1 MHRTCACVRMHATVN
16 DSLRLMPINPQI
28 ISTADPLGVPHL
40 TDVVKKTMLTMW
52 GYLLPYRG
60 RFALSLLL
68 GMLSA
73 VFNGVMLIGFQL
85 IFSLV
90 LKGQTRT
97 MGEPTNLP
105 LIGELNLA
113 KIMGVDADTPVG
125 LTAVMLACSFIPL
138 LIFIRGFLAYLS
150 SYLQAWVTSR
160 VVYDI
165 RNEAFRSVLRQSPAF
180 FNSAKTGELM
190 QTVTSQTSVVQRN
203 AMMLIQTLAQRPL
216 TIISIL
222 VVLFAQDW
230 FFTLMSL
237 VVFPVCL
244 VPIIRIGKRVR
255 KVGAREEYDS
265 RELMVAMQESF
276 AGIRLVK
283 AYAREDHAAARFE
296 RTNLS
301 MTRNMVRWTKAMEL
315 VGPMVETVASF
326 GIAAGLVY
334 AWHRGLEA
342 ENFFLLVMALT
353 QIYPP
358 VKELSKVQMTL
369 QKTTVAASMVFELL
383 ERKPDIMDAP
393 DAVAVGRMQGAV
405 SFQNVTFH
413 YNETKGGKKMVPAVT
428 NIDLQLEPGKF
439 YAFVGPSGAGKST
452 LYSLLLRFYDP
463 DQGAVLLD
471 GRDIRSI
478 TQDSLRA
485 NIGVVSQDTFLF
497 HDTVRENIRYGR
509 LDATEDEIIA
519 AAKKAHA
526 HEFIEKISEG
536 YDAIVGEGGCNLSGG
551 QKQRIAIARV
561 ILRDAPILLLDEAYS
576 ALDTESERIVQDAI
590 HNLSEGRTVVAIA
603 HRLSTIL
610 EADQIIVMDQG
621 KILDRGAHAELLGRN
636 ALYQK
641 LYHYQYSDESKV
653 DVPDCRIPLD
663 CGPGSTVRLADG

>member
-1 MHRTCACVRMHATVN
+1 MSSTPKQPPLLLS
-16 DSLRLMPINPQI
+16 DPQL
-28 ISTADPLGVPHL
+28 SA
-40 TDVVKKTMLTMW
+40 VVKQTMRSMW
-52 GYLLPYRG
+52 KYVLPYRG

-73 VFNGVMLIGFQL
+73 VFNGFMLIGFQL

-90 LKGQTRT
+90 LKGKTRT
-97 MGEPTNLP
+97 LGEGTELP
-105 LIGELNLA
+105 LIGEINLA
-113 KIMGVDADTPVG
+113 KMFGLDADAPIG
-125 LTAVMLACSFIPL
+125 LAGVMIACSFIPV
-138 LIFIRGFLAYLS
+138 LIFLRGFFGYLS
-150 SYLQAWVTSR
+150 SYMQAWVTSK
-160 VVYDI
+160 VAYQL
-165 RNEAFRSVLRQSPAF
+165 RNDAFHSVMRQSPGF

-190 QTVTSQTSVVQRN
+190 QTVTSQTAVVQRN
-203 AMMLIQTLAQRPL
+203 AMQLIQTLAQRPL

-237 VVFPVCL
+237 VVFPLCL

-255 KVGAREEYDS
+255 KTGAREEYDS

-283 AYAREDHAAARFE
+283 AYAREDHAEQRFA

-301 MTRNMVRWTKAMEL
+301 MTQNQVRWTKAMEL
-315 VGPMVETVASF
+315 VGPIVETVASF

-334 AWHRGLEA
+334 AWDRGLEA

-358 VKELSKVQMTL
+358 VKELSRVQMML
-369 QKTTVAASMVFELL
+369 QKTTVAAGMVFELL
-383 ERKPDIMDAP
+383 ERKPDIVDAP
-393 DAVAVGRMQGAV
+393 DAVDVGRAQGAV
-405 SFQNVTFH
+405 TFQNLTFS
-413 YNETKGGKKMVPAVT
+413 YRESNGERKNVPAVT
-428 NIDLQLEPGKF
+428 GIDLQLDPGKF

-463 DQGAVLLD
+463 DAGAVLLD

-478 TQDSLRA
+478 KQASLRG

-497 HDTVRENIRYGR
+497 HDTVRENIRFGR
-509 LDATEDEIIA
+509 LDATEAEIIA

-526 HEFIEKISEG
+526 HEFIEQISHG

-551 QKQRIAIARV
+551 QKQRVSIARA
-561 ILRDAPILLLDEAYS
+561 ILRDAPILLLDEATS
-576 ALDTESERIVQDAI
+576 ALDTESEKIIQEAI
-590 HNLSEGRTVVAIA
+590 HILSEGKTVVAIA
-603 HRLSTIL
+603 HRLSTVL
-610 EADQIIVMDQG
+610 EADQIVVMDHG
-621 KILDRGAHAELLGRN
+621 RILDRGTHAELLDRN
-636 ALYQK
+636 PLYQK
-641 LYHYQYSDESKV
+641 LYHLQFNSDESN
-653 DVPDCRIPLD
+653 
-663 CGPGSTVRLADG
+663 

>member
-1 MHRTCACVRMHATVN
+1 MGHST
-16 DSLRLMPINPQI
+16 LMSSSPPPPTP
-28 ISTADPLGVPHL
+28 SHLLKDPHL
-40 TDVVKKTMLTMW
+40 AAVVKKTIGAMW
-52 GYLLPYRG
+52 KYMLPYRG

-73 VFNGVMLIGFQL
+73 VFNGVMLIGFNL

-90 LKGQTRT
+90 LKGKTRT
-97 MGEPTNLP
+97 LGEPTDLP
-105 LIGELNLA
+105 LIGEIDLSKLL
-113 KIMGVDADTPVG
+113 GVDADTPVG
-125 LTAVMLACSFIPL
+125 LQGVIIASAFIPV

-150 SYLQAWVTSR
+150 SYLQAWVTSK
-160 VVYDI
+160 VVYQI
-165 RNEAFRSVLRQSPAF
+165 RNDAFRSVLRQSPSF

-203 AMMLIQTLAQRPL
+203 AMLLIQTLAQRPL

-237 VVFPVCL
+237 VVFPACL

-283 AYAREDHAAARFE
+283 SYAREEHAAERFE

-326 GIAAGLVY
+326 GIAAGLAY

-342 ENFFLLVMALT
+342 EDFFVMVMALT

-358 VKELSKVQMTL
+358 VKELSRVQMLL
-369 QKTTVAASMVFELL
+369 QKTTVAAGMVFELL
-383 ERKPDIMDAP
+383 ERKPDILDAP
-393 DAVAVGRMQGAV
+393 NAIKIGRASGAV
-405 SFQNVTFH
+405 SFDNVGF
-413 YNETKGGKKMVPAVT
+413 YYREKSGEKKTIPAV
-428 NIDLQLEPGKF
+428 NAIDLQLDPGKF

-463 DQGAVLLD
+463 DEGAVRLD
-471 GRDIRSI
+471 GRDIRTV

-485 NIGVVSQDTFLF
+485 NIGIVSQDTFLF

-509 LDATEDEIIA
+509 LDATEAEIIA

-526 HEFIEKISEG
+526 HEFIEQISNG

-551 QKQRIAIARV
+551 QKQRISIARA
-561 ILRDAPILLLDEAYS
+561 ILRDAPILLLDEATS
-576 ALDTESERIVQDAI
+576 ALDTESEKIIQEAI
-590 HNLSEGRTVVAIA
+590 QILSEGKTVVAIA

-610 EADQIIVMDQG
+610 EADQIVVMDQG
-621 KILDRGAHAELLGRN
+621 RILDRGTHTELLGRN
-636 ALYQK
+636 PLYQK
-641 LYHYQYSDESKV
+641 LYHLQFSGDENH
-653 DVPDCRIPLD
+653 P
-663 CGPGSTVRLADG
+663 A

>member
-1 MHRTCACVRMHATVN
+1 MSSTPKQPP
-16 DSLRLMPINPQI
+16 LRLSDPQL
-28 ISTADPLGVPHL
+28 TA
-40 TDVVKKTMLTMW
+40 VVKQTMRSMW
-52 GYLLPYRG
+52 KYVVPYRG

-73 VFNGVMLIGFQL
+73 VFNGIMLIGFQL

-90 LKGQTRT
+90 LKGKTRT
-97 MGEPTNLP
+97 LGEPTDLP
-105 LIGELNLA
+105 LIGEIDLSKLL
-113 KIMGVDADTPVG
+113 GVDADTPVG
-125 LTAVMLACSFIPL
+125 LSGVMIACAFIPV
-138 LIFIRGFLAYLS
+138 LIFLRGFLAYLS
-150 SYLQAWVTSR
+150 SYMQAWVTSK
-160 VVYDI
+160 VVYHI
-165 RNEAFRSVLRQSPAF
+165 RNDAFHSVMRQSPGF

-216 TIISIL
+216 TILSIL

-237 VVFPVCL
+237 VVFPLCL

-265 RELMVAMQESF
+265 RALMVAMQESF

-283 AYAREDHAAARFE
+283 AYAREEHAEQRFE
-296 RTNLS
+296 RTNAS

-315 VGPMVETVASF
+315 VGPIVETVASF

-358 VKELSKVQMTL
+358 MKELSRVQLLL
-369 QKTTVAASMVFELL
+369 QKTTVAAGMVFELL
-383 ERKPDIMDAP
+383 DRQPDIKDAP
-393 DAVAVGRMQGAV
+393 DAVDVGRAQGAV
-405 SFQNVTFH
+405 TFQNLTFS
-413 YNETKGGKKMVPAVT
+413 YRESNGERKDVPAVAG
-428 NIDLQLEPGKF
+428 IDLQLDPGKF

-463 DQGAVLLD
+463 DSGAVLLD

-478 TQDSLRA
+478 KQTSLRG

-497 HDTVRENIRYGR
+497 HDTIRENIRYGR
-509 LDATEDEIIA
+509 LDATEAEIIA
-519 AAKKAHA
+519 AAKQAHA
-526 HEFIEKISEG
+526 HEFIEQISNG

-551 QKQRIAIARV
+551 QKQRISIARA
-561 ILRDAPILLLDEAYS
+561 ILRDAPILLLDEATS
-576 ALDTESERIVQDAI
+576 ALDTESEKIIQEAI
-590 HNLSEGRTVVAIA
+590 HILSEGRTVVAIA
-603 HRLSTIL
+603 HRLSTVL
-610 EADQIIVMDQG
+610 EADQIVVMDHG
-621 KILDRGAHAELLGRN
+621 RILDRGTHAELLDRN
-636 ALYQK
+636 PLYQK
-641 LYHYQYSDESKV
+641 LYHLQFSGEESR
-653 DVPDCRIPLD
+653 P
-663 CGPGSTVRLADG
+663 A

>member
-1 MHRTCACVRMHATVN
+1 MSSPPQQTP
-16 DSLRLMPINPQI
+16 LRLSDPQLSI
-28 ISTADPLGVPHL
+28 
-40 TDVVKKTMLTMW
+40 VVKQTLRSMW
-52 GYLLPYRG
+52 KYVMPYRG
-60 RFALSLLL
+60 RFVLSLLL

-73 VFNGVMLIGFQL
+73 VFNGIMLIGFQL

-90 LKGQTRT
+90 LKGKTRT
-97 MGEPTNLP
+97 LGEPTDLP
-105 LIGELNLA
+105 LIGEIDLSKLLG
-113 KIMGVDADTPVG
+113 MDADTPVG
-125 LTAVMLACSFIPL
+125 LSGVMIACAFIPV
-138 LIFIRGFLAYLS
+138 LIFLRGFLAYLS
-150 SYLQAWVTSR
+150 SYMQAWVTSK
-160 VVYDI
+160 VVYQI
-165 RNEAFRSVLRQSPAF
+165 RNDAFNCVMRQSPGF

-190 QTVTSQTSVVQRN
+190 QTVTTQTNVVQRN

-216 TIISIL
+216 TILSIL

-237 VVFPVCL
+237 VVFPLCL

-265 RELMVAMQESF
+265 RALMVAMQESF

-283 AYAREDHAAARFE
+283 AYAREEHAEQRFE
-296 RTNLS
+296 RTNAS

-315 VGPMVETVASF
+315 VGPIVETVASF

-358 VKELSKVQMTL
+358 MKELSRVQLLL
-369 QKTTVAASMVFELL
+369 QKTTVAAGMVFELL
-383 ERKPDIMDAP
+383 DRQPDIQDAP
-393 DAVAVGRMQGAV
+393 DAVDVGRAQGAV
-405 SFQNVTFH
+405 TFQNLTFS
-413 YNETKGGKKMVPAVT
+413 YRESSGERKDVPAVAG
-428 NIDLQLEPGKF
+428 IDLQLDPGKF

-463 DQGAVLLD
+463 DSGAILLD

-478 TQDSLRA
+478 KQTSLRG

-497 HDTVRENIRYGR
+497 HDTIRENIRYGR
-509 LDATEDEIIA
+509 LDATEAEIIA

-526 HEFIEKISEG
+526 HEFIEQIQAG

-551 QKQRIAIARV
+551 QKQRISIARA
-561 ILRDAPILLLDEAYS
+561 ILRDAPILLLDEATS
-576 ALDTESERIVQDAI
+576 ALDTESEKIIQEAI
-590 HNLSEGRTVVAIA
+590 HLLSEGRTVVAIA

-610 EADQIIVMDQG
+610 EADQIVVMDQG
-621 KILDRGAHAELLGRN
+621 HILDRGTHTELLGRN
-636 ALYQK
+636 PLYQK
-641 LYHYQYSDESKV
+641 LYHLQFSGEEN
-653 DVPDCRIPLD
+653 
-663 CGPGSTVRLADG
+663 RLA